1 MSFSESWGPINAPM
15 SHYRLQFA
23 PVIAFLLLGPPALP
37 AQAPPDSVWVNL
49 RSGVYH
55 CPGTRDF
62 GTTSRGEYLREEVA
76 KARGFRANGG
86 RLCTP
91 AAVPDS
97 GPSLPSG
104 VLEECR
110 VTRILDGDSI
120 HCEAQGTVRLIGLD
134 APEQNQEPFG
144 SAATAAAAEILPVG
158 ATIQLQ
164 AGVNPR
170 DRYGRL
176 LAYAWYNG
184 VSFNWTMIRQ
194 GWAVSYH
201 YDSRTLYVD
210 RFAAAEARA
219 RAERLGLW
227 RENGFTCRPADR
239 RAGRC

>member
-1 MSFSESWGPINAPM
+1 MALSFLHRNRKPTGPG
-15 SHYRLQFA
+15 
-23 PVIAFLLLGPPALP
+23 IACLVGLLGSLTSVA

-62 GTTSRGEYLREEVA
+62 GTTSRGEYLTEAAAR
-76 KARGFRANGG
+76 ARGFRANGG
-86 RLCTP
+86 RLCTK

-97 GPSLPSG
+97 GPALPADSLEDC
-104 VLEECR
+104 V
-110 VTRILDGDSI
+110 VTRIPDGDSI
-120 HCEAQGTVRLIGLD
+120 HCAAQGSVRLIGID

-144 SAATAAAAEILPVG
+144 SEATAAARLLLPAG
-158 ATIQLQ
+158 ATVQLKT
-164 AGVNPR
+164 GVNPR

-184 VSFNWTMIRQ
+184 VSVNWLMIRQ
-194 GWAVSYH
+194 GWAVSYP
-201 YDSRTLYVD
+201 YDNSTLWID

-227 RENGFTCRPADR
+227 RKDGFACRPADR
-239 RAGRC
+239 RGGRC